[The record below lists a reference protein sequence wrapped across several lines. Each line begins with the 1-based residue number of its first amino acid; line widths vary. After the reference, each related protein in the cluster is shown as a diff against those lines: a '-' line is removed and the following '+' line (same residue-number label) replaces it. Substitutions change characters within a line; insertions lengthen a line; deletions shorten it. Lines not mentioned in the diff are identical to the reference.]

1 MRTIPGMHE
10 HMLKVDEKIENVVL
24 PSLLVEE
31 VTKKGKPLYSLQLL
45 YTIFLRSANMIIM
58 LQKRF

>member
-1 MRTIPGMHE
+1 MRTIPGMNE